1 MMRLGGVALVFG
13 IGLFLT
19 MRTMLITEAPPSLD
33 GAGVRRYTGESSWLP
48 DGAAPA
54 PLAKDTPLIRQVL
67 QQAQTAGVKPADALF
82 DEAVNQYNA
91 GRLLDAARLFAATLV
106 HQPGHVPAKARLGE
120 VQGEL
125 EAAIA
130 RHRAEAE
137 RLSNQLRYEDS
148 VIEWERVL
156 LLLEPNDPRVP
167 LAKAGQ
173 DAAKQRVRALV
184 TRLSSATGTS
194 PRRTGGGWRLF
205 VKLHIYRRDTLE
217 RTLDL
222 TGHDLR
228 IGRGAENDVVLEDA
242 DKTVSRFHAELRFE
256 NDEWILIDLNSQN
269 GSWIDGERIQRASLA
284 PGMTIALGHFRLVL
298 EDPNA
303 PLPPYVPPAVPAE
316 EELAPTIMMSAGAVQ
331 AAAAQAGAA
340 GAPARK
346 DTRTHAGRR
355 VRRRGERAAAPAPR
369 RRRPRRS
376 ARS

>member
-19 MRTMLITEAPPSLD
+19 MRTLLITDAPPSSD
-33 GAGVRRYTGESSWLP
+33 TGPAYTGESSWLP

-67 QQAQTAGVKPADALF
+67 QQAQTAGVKPADAMF

-91 GRLLDAARLFAATLV
+91 GRLLEAARLFAATLV

-173 DAAKQRVRALV
+173 DAAKQRVR
-184 TRLSSATGTS
+184 R
-194 PRRTGGGWRLF
+194 
-205 VKLHIYRRDTLE
+205 
-217 RTLDL
+217 
-222 TGHDLR
+222 
-228 IGRGAENDVVLEDA
+228 
-242 DKTVSRFHAELRFE
+242 
-256 NDEWILIDLNSQN
+256 
-269 GSWIDGERIQRASLA
+269 
-284 PGMTIALGHFRLVL
+284 
-298 EDPNA
+298 
-303 PLPPYVPPAVPAE
+303 
-316 EELAPTIMMSAGAVQ
+316 
-331 AAAAQAGAA
+331 
-340 GAPARK
+340 
-346 DTRTHAGRR
+346 
-355 VRRRGERAAAPAPR
+355 
-369 RRRPRRS
+369 
-376 ARS
+376 